1 MRRIGL
7 GLLLAG
13 LSLTLSGCGG
23 GVVGGMLGYGSDPN
37 RPVGN
42 SPMMRRA
49 LGEATAAAPLR
60 SEPGDVWP
68 RAMPAVPTLS
78 DLQKQTGGI
87 GAGPAANG
95 GAALPGM
102 YVAPG
107 GAPGGAPGPNPKGAV
122 LIPNG
127 NGTSTLIL
135 PDGSVKTVPTPKP

>member
-1 MRRIGL
+1 MRRIGP

-13 LSLTLSGCGG
+13 LSLALSGCGG

-42 SPMMRRA
+42 SPTMRRA
-49 LGEATAAAPLR
+49 LGEATSAAPLR

-87 GAGPAANG
+87 GAGPAPN
-95 GAALPGM
+95 AATMPPGM
-102 YVAPG
+102 YAAPA
-107 GAPGGAPGPNPKGAV
+107 GAPGLNPKGAV
-122 LIPNG
+122 MIPNG

>member
-1 MRRIGL
+1 MRRIVP

-49 LGEATAAAPLR
+49 LGEATSAVPLR
-60 SEPGDVWP
+60 SEPGNVWP

-78 DLQKQTGGI
+78 DLQKQTGGL
-87 GAGPAANG
+87 GTAPAANA
-95 GAALPGM
+95 GAAPPGI
-102 YVAPG
+102 YA
-107 GAPGGAPGPNPKGAV
+107 APGGAPGPNPPGAV
-122 LIPNG
+122 MIPNG